1 MYIPEFWAG
10 VITTI
15 GVEFAILIIIAG
27 LGMKKRQKKNI
38 DCIQQLAG
46 LHSLRFLKVLKNS
59 SMHKNIRKNR
69 HQC

>member
-27 LGMKKRQKKNI
+27 LG
-38 DCIQQLAG
+38 
-46 LHSLRFLKVLKNS
+46 V
-59 SMHKNIRKNR
+59 RK
-69 HQC
+69 

>member
-27 LGMKKRQKKNI
+27 LGVKK
-38 DCIQQLAG
+38 
-46 LHSLRFLKVLKNS
+46 
-59 SMHKNIRKNR
+59 
-69 HQC
+69 